1 MSGQHRLYSALQMS
15 ATASLAAE
23 NNKTS
28 PQLIIA
34 LLLVWVVWGSTYNA
48 IKVAVGA
55 VPPLLM
61 MGMRFLAAGAILYPI
76 LRLRGTPNPTRKQW
90 LQLGSLG
97 AIMLGSGSGAVA
109 FASQWVSSGL
119 SATVIATSPI
129 WFAIIAGLMG
139 KWPNKLEW
147 LGIIIGF
154 SGAVMLNLFEGELRG
169 NFWAALALFLGPI
182 GWVSG
187 SLLSQKVNRD
197 ATARGETVPSGPMN
211 SAMQLICGGVLLV
224 LLSLLRGEQI
234 TWPIPISA
242 ILAWAYLVIFGS
254 LIAFSAYIYTL
265 RRARP
270 ALVSSYAFVNPI
282 VATAIGV
289 GLQGERLSPIS
300 MVAMA
305 IVLVGVLFITLARR

>member
-1 MSGQHRLYSALQMS
+1 MS
-15 ATASLAAE
+15 ATASLNVE
-23 NNKTS
+23 NNKLT

-34 LLLVWVVWGSTYNA
+34 LLLVWVLWGSTYNA

-55 VPPLLM
+55 VPPLMM
-61 MGMRFLAAGAILYPI
+61 MGARFLAAGAILYPF

-97 AIMLGSGSGAVA
+97 ALMLGSGSGAVA

-129 WFAIIAGLMG
+129 WFAIISGLMG

-154 SGAVMLNLFEGELRG
+154 AGAVMLNVFEGELRG
-169 NFWAALALFLGPI
+169 NFVAALALFLGPI
-182 GWVSG
+182 GWVGG

-197 ATARGETVPSGPMN
+197 ATANGETVPSGPMN
-211 SAMQLICGGVLLV
+211 SAMQLICGGILLLV
-224 LLSLLRGEQI
+224 LSQVRGERI
-234 TWPIPISA
+234 NGPIPIGA
-242 ILAWAYLVIFGS
+242 ILAWGYLVVFGS

-282 VATAIGV
+282 VATTIGV
-289 GLQGERLSPIS
+289 GLQGEQLSPIS

-305 IVLVGVLFITLARR
+305 IVLLGVVCITLARR

>member
-1 MSGQHRLYSALQMS
+1 MS
-15 ATASLAAE
+15 ATASLNVE
-23 NNKTS
+23 NNKLT

-48 IKVAVGA
+48 IRVAVGV

-61 MGMRFLAAGAILYPI
+61 MGARFLAAGAILYPI

-97 AIMLGSGSGAVA
+97 ALMLGSGSGAVA

-129 WFAIIAGLMG
+129 WFAIISGLMG

-154 SGAVMLNLFEGELRG
+154 AGAVMLNLFEGELRG
-169 NFWAALALFLGPI
+169 NVVAALALFLGPI
-182 GWVSG
+182 GWVGG

-211 SAMQLICGGVLLV
+211 SAMQLICGGILL
-224 LLSLLRGEQI
+224 LALSQVRGERI
-234 TWPIPISA
+234 SGPIPLSA
-242 ILAWAYLVIFGS
+242 FLAWAYLVIFGS

-289 GLQGERLSPIS
+289 GLQGEHLSPIS
-300 MVAMA
+300 MAAMA
-305 IVLVGVLFITLARR
+305 IVLLGVICITLARR